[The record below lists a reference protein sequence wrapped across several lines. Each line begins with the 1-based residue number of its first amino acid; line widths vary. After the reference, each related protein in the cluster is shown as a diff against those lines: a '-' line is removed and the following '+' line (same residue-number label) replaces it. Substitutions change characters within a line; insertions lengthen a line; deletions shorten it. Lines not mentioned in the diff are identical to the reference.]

1 MTKRKKKT
9 VNGQDGLIR
18 ELQRRAKSRGYV
30 LHDEINELLDDDFDM
45 DGLDEIYG
53 KLTDLKIEF
62 FDDEESAKQKMQ
74 LREQRRAKKLKA
86 EKKAQSKVAVRYDD
100 PVRMYLREMGKVP
113 LLDREGEVRL
123 AKRMEEGT
131 LRVIRAILQSERTL
145 QELRGLADRLGRDIL
160 AVDEVIQSDASS
172 GWSASTNARKESQR
186 ILKAVERIENW
197 KAEMAAARAELK
209 SRPKPKQHRIKTLE
223 KMIEGREQKILDE
236 FVGLRL
242 STQQVEAMS
251 NALRV
256 VLQKIDNTR
265 QSIAEAED
273 FCGMDS
279 KTLAATIKD
288 LQKKKQKTLTVEG
301 KGEFELKD
309 LIDIQNKIRSL
320 RARISRMEDEIGLN
334 TKTLEAL
341 VAEIDAGERQLQQAV
356 KQMIEANVRLVISIA
371 KRYTNRGLEFLDLI
385 QEGNSG
391 LMRAVEKFD
400 YRKGYKFSTYATWW
414 IRQAITRAIAD
425 QARTIRVPVHMIEAI
440 NKVNRVSRQL
450 LQELGR
456 DPTAAEMAKVLDMPE
471 EKVKAV
477 MKASLEPVSLDRPI
491 GEDEDSNLGDFI
503 EDTSAPSPARQAA
516 HAMLQDR
523 MSRVLSTL
531 TRREEKVIRLRF
543 GLGDGTPRTLEEVGT
558 IFKVTR
564 ERVRQI
570 EAKALRKLR
579 HPSRS
584 RKLKGYTEIV

>member
-1 MTKRKKKT
+1 MEKS
-9 VNGQDGLIR
+9 NFDQLIK
-18 ELQRRAKSRGYV
+18 ELQKKAKRRGYV
-30 LHDEINELLDDDFDM
+30 LHDDVNGLL
-45 DGLDEIYG
+45 GDEFEVTDADQIYDR
-53 KLTDLKIEF
+53 LSDLKIEY
-62 FDDEESAKQKMQ
+62 FDDEMTAKQKME
-74 LREQRRAKKLKA
+74 LKERRRIKKLKA
-86 EKKAQSKVAVRYDD
+86 EKKSLKTNVKYDD

-131 LRVIRAILQSERTL
+131 LRVVRAILQSSHTMK
-145 QELRGLADRLGRDIL
+145 ELRSLADRLGRDVL
-160 AVDEVIQSDASS
+160 VVDEVIQTDASS
-172 GWSASTNARKESQR
+172 WNVNTTARKESQR
-186 ILKAVERIENW
+186 ILRAVEKIE
-197 KAEMAAARAELK
+197 KLQDEIRGLKSELK
-209 SRPKPKQHRIKTLE
+209 RDPNVARRKQVE
-223 KMIEGREQKILDE
+223 KMIEARQQKELDE
-236 FVGLRL
+236 FVGLKL
-242 STQQVEAMS
+242 STSQVESMS
-251 NALRV
+251 SALRTV
-256 VLQKIDNTR
+256 ATKIENTR
-265 QSIAEAED
+265 DQIRQCED
-273 FCGMDS
+273 FCGLDAT
-279 KTLAATIKD
+279 TLAETIKNA
-288 LQKKKQKTLTVEG
+288 QKRKHKTVTVDG
-301 KGEFELKD
+301 KGSIELQD
-309 LIDIQNKIRSL
+309 LVDIQNKIRAL
-320 RARISRMEDEIGLN
+320 RAKISKIEDEIGLDSA
-334 TKTLEAL
+334 TLDEL
-341 VAEIDAGERQLQQAV
+341 VQEIDAGERQLQQAV

-456 DPTAAEMAKVLDMPE
+456 DPTAEEMAKVLDMPT
-471 EKVKAV
+471 EKVKQV

-503 EDTSAPSPARQAA
+503 EDTSAPSPAKQAA
-516 HAMLQDR
+516 HAMLEDR

-584 RKLKGYTEIV
+584 RKLKGYTEII

>member
-1 MTKRKKKT
+1 MDKT
-9 VNGQDGLIR
+9 QFDSLIK
-18 ELQRRAKSRGYV
+18 ELQKQAKRRGGYV
-30 LHDEINELLDDDFDM
+30 LHDEVNELL
-45 DGLDEIYG
+45 GDEFEITDADRIYDR
-53 KLTDLKIEF
+53 LSDLRIEY
-62 FDDEESAKQKMQ
+62 FDDETTAKQKME
-74 LREQRRAKKLKA
+74 LKERRRAKKLKA
-86 EKKAQSKVAVRYDD
+86 EKKSLKSNVKYDD

-123 AKRMEEGT
+123 ARRMEEGT
-131 LRVIRAILQSERTL
+131 LRVVKAILQSTHTL
-145 QELRGLADRLGRDIL
+145 DELRSLADRLGRDML
-160 AVDEVIQSDASS
+160 VVDEVIQTDASS
-172 GWSASTNARKESQR
+172 WNVNTTARKESQR
-186 ILKAVERIENW
+186 ITRAVDKIEKW
-197 KAEMAAARAELK
+197 QAEIREARKELADGDLTAG
-209 SRPKPKQHRIKTLE
+209 RRKTLE
-223 KMIEGREQKILDE
+223 KKIETREQKVLDE
-236 FVGLRL
+236 FVGLKL
-242 STQQVEAMS
+242 STAQVESMS
-251 NALRV
+251 NALRTV
-256 VLQKIDNTR
+256 MGKIERTR
-265 QSIAEAED
+265 EQIAQCED
-273 FCGMDS
+273 FCGLDSTKLADTIRTAQKRKHKTVTVPDKGSMDVQ
-279 KTLAATIKD
+279 D
-288 LQKKKQKTLTVEG
+288 LV
-301 KGEFELKD
+301 
-309 LIDIQNKIRSL
+309 DIQNKIRSL
-320 RARISRMEDEIGLN
+320 RSKISKIEDEIGIDSEKLH
-334 TKTLEAL
+334 EL
-341 VAEIDAGERQLQQAV
+341 VLEIDAGERQLQQAV

-456 DPTAAEMAKVLDMPE
+456 DPTAEEMAKLLDMPTD
-471 EKVKAV
+471 KVKQV

-503 EDTSAPSPARQAA
+503 EDTSAPSPAKQAA
-516 HAMLQDR
+516 HAMLEDR

-584 RKLKGYTEIV
+584 RKLKGYTEII

>member
-1 MTKRKKKT
+1 VKKKEF
-9 VNGQDGLIR
+9 DGLISQ
-18 ELQRRAKSRGYV
+18 LAKRAKKRGGYV
-30 LHDEINELLDDDFDM
+30 LNDEINELLVDDFDFSE
-45 DGLDEIYG
+45 LDKIYDR
-53 KLTDLKIEF
+53 LTEKKIEY
-62 FDDEESAKQKMQ
+62 FDDEGTAKAKME
-74 LREQRRAKKLKA
+74 LKERRRLKKLQA
-86 EKKAQSKVAVRYDD
+86 EKKLSKGNVKYDD

-113 LLDREGEVRL
+113 LLDRQGEVRL
-123 AKRMEEGT
+123 AKRMEDGQ
-131 LRVIRAILQSERTL
+131 LRVIGAILQSERTYA
-145 QELRGLADRLGRDIL
+145 ELRSITDRLGRDVL
-160 AVDEVIQSDASS
+160 TVDAVIQTDASTWNS
-172 GWSASTNARKESQR
+172 NTTARKESQR
-186 ILKAVERIENW
+186 LERGLDKIQKMREEITS
-197 KAEMAAARAELK
+197 AEKELRA
-209 SRPKPKQHRIKTLE
+209 KPKAHRKKVLE
-223 KMIEGREQKILDE
+223 KMIEGRHAKILEE
-236 FVGLRL
+236 FLHLKLNIR
-242 STQQVEAMS
+242 QIEAIS
-251 NALRV
+251 NSLRV
-256 VLQKIDNTR
+256 VLQKIDGTR
-265 QSIAEAED
+265 VQIAQCED
-273 FCGMDS
+273 FVGMDS
-279 KTLAATIKD
+279 KQLANTVKDVQKSKKKSVAVAGKGDFAVKD
-288 LQKKKQKTLTVEG
+288 LV
-301 KGEFELKD
+301 
-309 LIDIQNKIRSL
+309 DIQNKIRSL
-320 RARISRMEDEIGLN
+320 RARVSRVEDEIGLS
-334 TKTLEAL
+334 TEVLEAL
-341 VAEIDAGERQLQQAV
+341 VGEIEAGERQLQQAV

-456 DPTAAEMAKVLDMPE
+456 DPTAGEMAKLLEMPE
-471 EKVKAV
+471 DKVKQV

-503 EDTSAPSPARQAA
+503 EDESAPSPAKQAA
-516 HAMLQDR
+516 HSMLEDR
-523 MSRVLSTL
+523 MGKVLSTL

-584 RKLKGYTEIV
+584 RKLKGYSEII

>member
-1 MTKRKKKT
+1 MEKTEFDKLIKVLQKSAKKR
-9 VNGQDGLIR
+9 G
-18 ELQRRAKSRGYV
+18 GYV
-30 LHDEINELLDDDFDM
+30 LHDEVNDLLGDEFDINDADR
-45 DGLDEIYG
+45 IYD
-53 KLTDLKIEF
+53 KLADLKIEY
-62 FDDEESAKQKMQ
+62 FDDESMAKQKME
-74 LREQRRAKKLKA
+74 LKERRRAKKLKA
-86 EKKAQSKVAVRYDD
+86 EKKSLKTSVKYDD

-123 AKRMEEGT
+123 ARRMEEGT
-131 LRVIRAILQSERTL
+131 LRVVKAILQSSHTL
-145 QELRGLADRLGRDIL
+145 AELRSLADRLERDVL
-160 AVDEVIQSDASS
+160 VVDEVIQTDASS
-172 GWSASTNARKESQR
+172 WNVNTTSRKESQR
-186 ILKAVERIENW
+186 ITRAVDKIEKMQGEVAKYRKELKG
-197 KAEMAAARAELK
+197 KATAARK
-209 SRPKPKQHRIKTLE
+209 KQLE
-223 KMIEGREQKILDE
+223 KMVSTREQKILDE
-236 FVGLRL
+236 FVGLKL
-242 STQQVEAMS
+242 STSQVESMS
-251 NALRV
+251 NALRTV
-256 VLQKIDNTR
+256 MNKIENTR
-265 QSIAEAED
+265 EQIAQCEG
-273 FCGMDS
+273 FCGLDS
-279 KTLAATIKD
+279 ASLSETIKD
-288 LQKKKQKTLTVEG
+288 AQKKKRKTVTIEG
-301 KGEFELKD
+301 KGSMELQD
-309 LIDIQNKIRSL
+309 LIDIQNKIRSM
-320 RARISRMEDEIGLN
+320 RAKISKIEDEIGIDSEKLA
-334 TKTLEAL
+334 EL
-341 VAEIDAGERQLQQAV
+341 VREIEAGESQLQQAV

-456 DPTAAEMAKVLDMPE
+456 DPTAEEMAKLLDMPP
-471 EKVKAV
+471 EKVKQV

-516 HAMLQDR
+516 HAMLEDR

-584 RKLKGYTEIV
+584 RKLKGYTEII

>member
-1 MTKRKKKT
+1 MKKT
-9 VNGQDGLIR
+9 QFQDLIS
-18 ELQRRAKSRGYV
+18 ELQKRAKQRGGYV
-30 LHDEINELLDDDFDM
+30 LHEEVNSLLADDFDIL
-45 DGLDEIYG
+45 DLDEIYG
-53 KLTDLKIEF
+53 RLAELRIDF
-62 FDDEESAKQKMQ
+62 FDDEASAKEKME
-74 LREQRRAKKLKA
+74 LRERRRLKKLKA
-86 EKKAQSKVAVRYDD
+86 EKRTARTNIKYDD

-123 AKRMEEGT
+123 AKRMEEGH
-131 LRVIRAILQSERTL
+131 LRVIRAILQSSHTMGEMRS
-145 QELRGLADRLGRDIL
+145 LAERLGRDML
-160 AVDEVIQSDASS
+160 VVDDVIQTDASS
-172 GWSASTNARKESQR
+172 WNVNTTARKESQR
-186 ILKAVERIENW
+186 ISRAVEKIEKMQQEIT
-197 KAEMAAARAELK
+197 KARKELRGKVTSAR
-209 SRPKPKQHRIKTLE
+209 QKTLE
-223 KMIEGREQKILDE
+223 KMVSSREEKIVEE
-236 FVGLRL
+236 FVGLKL
-242 STQQVEAMS
+242 SNSQIESMS
-251 NALRV
+251 NSLRV
-256 VLQKIDNTR
+256 VLQKIDSTR
-265 QSIAEAED
+265 DQIAQCED
-273 FCGMDS
+273 FVGLES
-279 KTLAATIKD
+279 KALAATIKEV
-288 LQKKKQKTLTVEG
+288 QKKKRKSHKVDG

-309 LIDIQNKIRSL
+309 LVDIQNKIRAL
-320 RARISRMEDEIGLN
+320 RAKISKMEDEIAIG
-334 TKTLEAL
+334 TEHLEAL
-341 VAEIDAGERQLQQAV
+341 VGEIEAGERQLQQAV

-450 LQELGR
+450 LQELGS
-456 DPTAAEMAKVLDMPE
+456 DPTAGEMAKRLDMPE
-471 EKVKAV
+471 EKVKQV

-584 RKLKGYTEIV
+584 RKLKGYSEIV

>member
-1 MTKRKKKT
+1 MDDKQFDK
-9 VNGQDGLIR
+9 LIR
-18 ELQRRAKSRGYV
+18 ALKKQAKARGGYV
-30 LHDEINELLDDDFDM
+30 LHEEVNELITDEFEITELDQ
-45 DGLDEIYG
+45 IYD
-53 KLTDLKIEF
+53 KLGELKIEF
-62 FDDEESAKQKMQ
+62 FDDEESARQKME
-74 LREQRRAKKLKA
+74 LKEQRRLKKLKT
-86 EKKAQSKVAVRYDD
+86 EKKAAKANVKYDD

-113 LLDREGEVRL
+113 LLDRKGEVAL
-123 AKRMEEGT
+123 AQKMEEGT
-131 LRVIRAILQSERTL
+131 LRVIRAILQSGHTL
-145 QELRGLADRLGRDIL
+145 NEMRSLADRLEREMIPL
-160 AVDEVIQSDASS
+160 DEVIKTDQSTWNAKSS
-172 GWSASTNARKESQR
+172 ARKEAGR
-186 ILKAVERIENW
+186 IARAVDRIETW
-197 KAEMAAARAELK
+197 QQEIEKARKELGGKPTDAR
-209 SRPKPKQHRIKTLE
+209 RKTLE
-223 KMIEGREQKILDE
+223 KMVSGREQKIMDE

-242 STQQVEAMS
+242 STNQIESMS
-251 NALRV
+251 NALRTV
-256 VLQKIDNTR
+256 YNKIENVR
-265 QSIAEAED
+265 EHIASIED
-273 FCGMDS
+273 EIGLDS
-279 KTLAATIKD
+279 AAMNDAIKQAQAD
-288 LQKKKQKTLTVEG
+288 KAKELKVKG
-301 KGEFELKD
+301 KGEVPLNRAVD
-309 LIDIQNKIRSL
+309 AQNKIRSL
-320 RARISRMEDEIGLN
+320 RGKISMIEDEIGLSSEV
-334 TKTLEAL
+334 LGAL
-341 VAEIDAGERQLQQAV
+341 VAEIDGGERQLQLAV

-440 NKVNRVSRQL
+440 HKVNRVSREL
-450 LQELGR
+450 LQKLGR
-456 DPTAAEMAKVLDMPE
+456 EPTAEEMSKLLDMPP
-471 EKVKAV
+471 EKVKQV

-503 EDTSAPSPARQAA
+503 EDTNAPSPARQAA

-523 MSRVLSTL
+523 MGRVLSTL

-584 RKLKGYTEIV
+584 RKLKGYSEII

>member
-1 MTKRKKKT
+1 MKKKEF
-9 VNGQDGLIR
+9 DGLISQ
-18 ELQRRAKSRGYV
+18 LAKLAKRRGGYV
-30 LHDEINELLDDDFDM
+30 LNDEINELLVDDFDFSE
-45 DGLDEIYG
+45 LDRIYDR
-53 KLTDLKIEF
+53 LTEKKIEY
-62 FDDEESAKQKMQ
+62 FDDEDTAKVKME
-74 LREQRRAKKLKA
+74 LKERRRLKKLQA
-86 EKKAQSKVAVRYDD
+86 EKKLSKGNVKYDD

-113 LLDREGEVRL
+113 LLDRQGEVRL
-123 AKRMEEGT
+123 AKRMEDGQ
-131 LRVIRAILQSERTL
+131 LRVIGAILQSERTYA
-145 QELRGLADRLGRDIL
+145 ELRSIADRLGRDVL
-160 AVDEVIQSDASS
+160 TVDEVIQTDASTWNS
-172 GWSASTNARKESQR
+172 NTTSRKEAQR
-186 ILKAVERIENW
+186 FERGLDKIQKMREEIQA
-197 KAEMAAARAELK
+197 AEQELR
-209 SRPKPKQHRIKTLE
+209 SKPKDHRRKVLE
-223 KMIEGREQKILDE
+223 KMIEGRHAKILEE
-236 FVGLRL
+236 FLNLKLNIR
-242 STQQVEAMS
+242 QIEAIS
-251 NALRV
+251 NSLRV

-265 QSIAEAED
+265 QQIQQCED
-273 FCGMDS
+273 FVGMDS
-279 KTLAATIKD
+279 KQLADAVKE
-288 LQKKKQKTLTVEG
+288 LQKSKKKVHVVEG
-301 KGEFELKD
+301 KGEFEVKD
-309 LIDIQNKIRSL
+309 LVDIQNKIRSL
-320 RARISRMEDEIGLN
+320 RARISSVEGEIGLP
-334 TKTLEAL
+334 TEVLETL

-456 DPTAAEMAKVLDMPE
+456 DPTAGEMAKLLDMPE
-471 EKVKAV
+471 DKVKQV

-503 EDTSAPSPARQAA
+503 EDESAPSPAKQAA
-516 HAMLQDR
+516 HSMLEDR
-523 MSRVLSTL
+523 MGKVLSTL

-584 RKLKGYTEIV
+584 RKLKGYSEII